1 MASEQDKTQFGL
13 TKENN
18 AVIERIDALKLFP
31 NQTEAAKFAMSY
43 SIREGASPGTVS
55 LAETKWNKGG
65 CDPQG
70 EIAETIKALFPE
82 SNTPYR
88 AIEYFVNDG
97 LERLG
102 KHIAAKGTLDLLQL
116 LDIPLTSE

>member
-1 MASEQDKTQFGL
+1 MALEQDKTQFGL

-55 LAETKWNKGG
+55 LVETKWSKGG
-65 CDPQG
+65 FDPQG
-70 EIAETIKALFPE
+70 EIADTIKALFPKTT
-82 SNTPYR
+82 TPYR
-88 AIEYFVNDG
+88 AIEFFMNDG

-102 KHIAAKGTLDLLQL
+102 KHIATRGTLDLLSL
-116 LDIPLTSE
+116 LEAST

>member
-1 MASEQDKTQFGL
+1 MAIDQDKTQFGL

-18 AVIERIDALKLFP
+18 AIIERIDLLKLFP

-43 SIREGASPGTVS
+43 SIRKGEVPGIVT

-65 CDPQG
+65 FDPQG
-70 EIAETIKALFPE
+70 EIAETVRILFPE
-82 SNTPYR
+82 TNTPYR
-88 AIEYFVNDG
+88 AIEFFVNDG

-102 KHIAAKGTLDLLQL
+102 KHMADKGTLDLLEIL
-116 LDIPLTSE
+116 PD